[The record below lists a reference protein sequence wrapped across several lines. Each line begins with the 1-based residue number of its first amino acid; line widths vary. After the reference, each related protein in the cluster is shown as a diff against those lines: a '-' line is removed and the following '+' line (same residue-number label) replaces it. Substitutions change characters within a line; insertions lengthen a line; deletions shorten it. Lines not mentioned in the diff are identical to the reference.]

1 MNKELKRKLVEE
13 TTLDDISETYR
24 PVVKIVGIE
33 LFIELSEYARGDQLY
48 FPKTETIIAPARNRR
63 IKAEYNGYNEKELAD
78 KYELTVRHVSNI
90 LKDEPIYGQIS
101 LEDMGVT

>member
-1 MNKELKRKLVEE
+1 MNKALKKQLVEE

-24 PVVKIVGIE
+24 PVVEIIGIE
-33 LFIELSEYARGDQLY
+33 CFIELSEYARGDQLY

>member
-1 MNKELKRKLVEE
+1 MNKALKKQLVEE

-24 PVVKIVGIE
+24 PVVEIIGIE
-33 LFIELSEYARGDQLY
+33 RFIELSEYARGDQLY

-78 KYELTVRHVSNI
+78 KYELTVRHISNI
-90 LKDEPIYGQIS
+90 LKDEPIYGQMS

>member
-24 PVVKIVGIE
+24 PVVKIIGIE